1 MKLESPTRMLQFLEQ
16 QSVEHAIA
24 LLDQQGHVVHWNN
37 AAQRIF
43 GYSKDEVRGRHI
55 SFLFTDFDLQLGAP
69 LHEQRVAA
77 SVGSA
82 EDDRWHVRK
91 DGARIWVSGAVTSL
105 TDESGRLVG
114 FGKVMRDRTDAMAR
128 TYTLENRLE
137 ELSSERELS
146 HAYFAR
152 LAHEI
157 RNSLAPVKNALAI
170 IDRGPPENHQQALAI
185 ARRQIEVL
193 TRLAHDAA
201 QLAALQVGKLE
212 LSLEPLDLCE
222 WLPTVAGALTDLAK
236 GKEQT
241 LELLMISGPVLIAAD
256 HERLHQVVFNL
267 IHNAIKYTQAGGRIW
282 VKLTVEDNYAVI
294 RVEDNGTGIDGVLL
308 PKIFDLFTQA
318 SVSASEGGLGVG
330 LALVKDLV
338 QAHGG
343 GVEVR
348 SEGLGQ
354 GAEFTVR
361 LPLQSP

>member
-1 MKLESPTRMLQFLEQ
+1 
-16 QSVEHAIA
+16 
-24 LLDQQGHVVHWNN
+24 
-37 AAQRIF
+37 
-43 GYSKDEVRGRHI
+43 
-55 SFLFTDFDLQLGAP
+55 
-69 LHEQRVAA
+69 
-77 SVGSA
+77 
-82 EDDRWHVRK
+82 
-91 DGARIWVSGAVTSL
+91 
-105 TDESGRLVG
+105 
-114 FGKVMRDRTDAMAR
+114 
-128 TYTLENRLE
+128 
-137 ELSSERELS
+137 
-146 HAYFAR
+146 
-152 LAHEI
+152 
-157 RNSLAPVKNALAI
+157 
-170 IDRGPPENHQQALAI
+170 
-185 ARRQIEVL
+185 
-193 TRLAHDAA
+193 
-201 QLAALQVGKLE
+201 
-212 LSLEPLDLCE
+212 
-222 WLPTVAGALTDLAK
+222 
-236 GKEQT
+236 
-241 LELLMISGPVLIAAD
+241 MISGPVLIAAD